1 MSSGR
6 STSASQE
13 RVEEVEGSV
22 VGTGIQRKQGQ
33 LTEFV
38 GSSVLIATAV
48 KRTGEREV
56 IGVDVGPAE
65 DLEFWRAF
73 LRQLVT
79 RGLRG
84 VRLVTSDSHLGLK
97 QAVGGGLRS
106 IGAGAEWLA
115 LGAEDDDGSQRQDTR
130 QYHQRGRQQ

>member
-1 MSSGR
+1 
-6 STSASQE
+6 
-13 RVEEVEGSV
+13 
-22 VGTGIQRKQGQ
+22 
-33 LTEFV
+33 
-38 GSSVLIATAV
+38 
-48 KRTGEREV
+48 V

-97 QAVGGGLRS
+97 QAVGGGRPS
-106 IGAGAEWLA
+106 IGAGGGGHLPRHPR
-115 LGAEDDDGSQRQDTR
+115 GAPPVSRQDQLASLVAGPQVLDWAGPPFR
-130 QYHQRGRQQ
+130 SSLRCQVEKNPRAFDCSGLSKS